1 MSKLS
6 FQVNQAESEGCR
18 LFNGK
23 CFFLEER
30 LKLTKPFQ
38 AENPHLRIFT
48 LYLLRDP
55 RASLADIKVF
65 YAKKSLANTKVFMS
79 QKVLLISMF
88 FMPKSLAV
96 INVFMPKSLAD
107 INVFANIVN
116 NINNVNNDN
125 CINNF
130 NTVNC
135 VKISTMSTVPMI

>member
-65 YAKKSLANTKVFMS
+65 YAKKSLANTKVFMP

-96 INVFMPKSLAD
+96 LNVFMPKSLAD
-107 INVFANIVN
+107 INVFMQQKQS
-116 NINNVNNDN
+116 
-125 CINNF
+125 C
-130 NTVNC
+130 
-135 VKISTMSTVPMI
+135 

>member
-65 YAKKSLANTKVFMS
+65 YAKKSLANTKVFMP
-79 QKVLLISMF
+79 QKVLLISHMGPEGPFNFTKKLKGSVSAIF
-88 FMPKSLAV
+88 FFIA
-96 INVFMPKSLAD
+96 
-107 INVFANIVN
+107 
-116 NINNVNNDN
+116 
-125 CINNF
+125 
-130 NTVNC
+130 T
-135 VKISTMSTVPMI
+135 

>member
-1 MSKLS
+1 MGIPRNRIEINLHGSQCQSCLFRS
-6 FQVNQAESEGCR
+6 TRLRVRDVAFLMVNV
-18 LFNGK
+18 
-23 CFFLEER
+23 FFLEER

-107 INVFANIVN
+107 INVFMQQKQS
-116 NINNVNNDN
+116 
-125 CINNF
+125 C
-130 NTVNC
+130 
-135 VKISTMSTVPMI
+135 